1 MLKEKAG
8 SGSRA
13 HSRRSSASMSLQS
26 AIPRRVALQQR
37 TPLLHRLQSACDR
50 LTLPVNRYGNDGNI
64 AEPVN
69 FNRPPEPP
77 GGQTENRDFHLG
89 IAENCPNNRDH
100 RKVPDDYI
108 EAVARVMVKANWHT
122 DQVLTKRSERMKGL
136 LRSRLR
142 FAAESR
148 HIWWGVSIDTRAY
161 GLPRLRDLQASPASV
176 RFLSIEPLLE
186 GLGRFSLD
194 GIHWVIV
201 GGESGHGARP
211 LKKDW
216 VTSIRDQCDAKGI
229 PFFFKQWGGVRK
241 KKAGRV
247 LDGRTYDGFPIRVSN
262 PVSPAA
268 TTKVWAREILESY
281 ALPQSELLPIV
292 A

>member
-100 RKVPDDYI
+100 RITRYQSRN
-108 EAVARVMVKANWHT
+108 ARSI
-122 DQVLTKRSERMKGL
+122 RSC
-136 LRSRLR
+136 
-142 FAAESR
+142 
-148 HIWWGVSIDTRAY
+148 
-161 GLPRLRDLQASPASV
+161 
-176 RFLSIEPLLE
+176 
-186 GLGRFSLD
+186 D
-194 GIHWVIV
+194 GIGTIC
-201 GGESGHGARP
+201 GAALANVP
-211 LKKDW
+211 LMLFIGTP
-216 VTSIRDQCDAKGI
+216 VTSLTNPLVWPGRGRISGDVDFASCPSQ
-229 PFFFKQWGGVRK
+229 PFKSAW
-241 KKAGRV
+241 
-247 LDGRTYDGFPIRVSN
+247 
-262 PVSPAA
+262 
-268 TTKVWAREILESY
+268 
-281 ALPQSELLPIV
+281 
-292 A
+292 

>member
-1 MLKEKAG
+1 MGKSFDPMLKEKAG

-100 RKVPDDYI
+100 LIRYMGRLK
-108 EAVARVMVKANWHT
+108 
-122 DQVLTKRSERMKGL
+122 
-136 LRSRLR
+136 LR
-142 FAAESR
+142 AESR
-148 HIWWGVSIDTRAY
+148 LAHSGTYRSSKRRGAE
-161 GLPRLRDLQASPASV
+161 Q
-176 RFLSIEPLLE
+176 
-186 GLGRFSLD
+186 RFSL
-194 GIHWVIV
+194 
-201 GGESGHGARP
+201 R
-211 LKKDW
+211 
-216 VTSIRDQCDAKGI
+216 
-229 PFFFKQWGGVRK
+229 
-241 KKAGRV
+241 
-247 LDGRTYDGFPIRVSN
+247 LDDS
-262 PVSPAA
+262 A
-268 TTKVWAREILESY
+268 
-281 ALPQSELLPIV
+281 
-292 A
+292 

>member
-1 MLKEKAG
+1 MGKSFDPMLKEKAG

-100 RKVPDDYI
+100 
-108 EAVARVMVKANWHT
+108 
-122 DQVLTKRSERMKGL
+122 
-136 LRSRLR
+136 LRRY
-142 FAAESR
+142 
-148 HIWWGVSIDTRAY
+148 RAY
-161 GLPRLRDLQASPASV
+161 LNDRRADS
-176 RFLSIEPLLE
+176 
-186 GLGRFSLD
+186 
-194 GIHWVIV
+194 
-201 GGESGHGARP
+201 
-211 LKKDW
+211 
-216 VTSIRDQCDAKGI
+216 
-229 PFFFKQWGGVRK
+229 
-241 KKAGRV
+241 
-247 LDGRTYDGFPIRVSN
+247 
-262 PVSPAA
+262 
-268 TTKVWAREILESY
+268 
-281 ALPQSELLPIV
+281 
-292 A
+292 

>member
-100 RKVPDDYI
+100 RRILD
-108 EAVARVMVKANWHT
+108 ARSTN
-122 DQVLTKRSERMKGL
+122 
-136 LRSRLR
+136 
-142 FAAESR
+142 
-148 HIWWGVSIDTRAY
+148 SI
-161 GLPRLRDLQASPASV
+161 P
-176 RFLSIEPLLE
+176 
-186 GLGRFSLD
+186 
-194 GIHWVIV
+194 
-201 GGESGHGARP
+201 
-211 LKKDW
+211 
-216 VTSIRDQCDAKGI
+216 SIRSVVE
-229 PFFFKQWGGVRK
+229 PFRPRVRNQVGQ
-241 KKAGRV
+241 AGNEAST
-247 LDGRTYDGFPIRVSN
+247 L
-262 PVSPAA
+262 
-268 TTKVWAREILESY
+268 
-281 ALPQSELLPIV
+281 Q
-292 A
+292 

>member
-1 MLKEKAG
+1 MGKSFDPMLKEKAG

-100 RKVPDDYI
+100 RNSLQRSI
-108 EAVARVMVKANWHT
+108 RVMQLW
-122 DQVLTKRSERMKGL
+122 S
-136 LRSRLR
+136 
-142 FAAESR
+142 
-148 HIWWGVSIDTRAY
+148 
-161 GLPRLRDLQASPASV
+161 
-176 RFLSIEPLLE
+176 
-186 GLGRFSLD
+186 
-194 GIHWVIV
+194 
-201 GGESGHGARP
+201 
-211 LKKDW
+211 
-216 VTSIRDQCDAKGI
+216 
-229 PFFFKQWGGVRK
+229 KQR
-241 KKAGRV
+241 
-247 LDGRTYDGFPIRVSN
+247 
-262 PVSPAA
+262 
-268 TTKVWAREILESY
+268 
-281 ALPQSELLPIV
+281 
-292 A
+292 

>member
-100 RKVPDDYI
+100 RSHFDLLPANSLVNHLCPNKPIMFRKGRYGTRQNRTV
-108 EAVARVMVKANWHT
+108 RVQN
-122 DQVLTKRSERMKGL
+122 LRKGVGYKML
-136 LRSRLR
+136 IINHNYFRGGCN
-142 FAAESR
+142 
-148 HIWWGVSIDTRAY
+148 HGVSF
-161 GLPRLRDLQASPASV
+161 PASL
-176 RFLSIEPLLE
+176 F
-186 GLGRFSLD
+186 
-194 GIHWVIV
+194 
-201 GGESGHGARP
+201 HGPRA
-211 LKKDW
+211 
-216 VTSIRDQCDAKGI
+216 I
-229 PFFFKQWGGVRK
+229 PK
-241 KKAGRV
+241 
-247 LDGRTYDGFPIRVSN
+247 
-262 PVSPAA
+262 
-268 TTKVWAREILESY
+268 
-281 ALPQSELLPIV
+281 
-292 A
+292 